1 MIINERKPL
10 VDKLKENLTIFSLIL
25 ISFIILFYILMSA
38 IKNTNEAKK
47 NIKIAKEIEE
57 KKINIIKQSKPP
69 IICNKKYIASD
80 DYNIVSID
88 NKIIIETLESIGMPE
103 NSINLS
109 NCVVYN
115 KLTDNMVIPV
125 TTSQEEKLLEE
136 INSIKILNNNLQHE
150 IRILKSEISSLNNMI
165 ENKNSELKKLI
176 SMVESKQ
183 SKIDELSE
191 YSIKYKEIKELLSI
205 ALSGQSQRLN
215 DALTVILSKETKPH
229 LDVEEAKILDTV
241 KKNVEN
247 ERVVALQVENT
258 QSGNTLDPL
267 DQIKIR
273 HYVIKQLS
281 KKISKQDLDLESIK
295 IPTTEDLK
303 SIVVSREQ
311 LSNPENTILSL
322 NKVIYSFVNVLNKT
336 INSNTDIL
344 SGNINRVLESNIL

>member
-1 MIINERKPL
+1 M
-10 VDKLKENLTIFSLIL
+10 L
-25 ISFIILFYILMSA
+25 ISALMH
-38 IKNTNEAKK
+38 INEAKK
-47 NIKIAKEIEE
+47 NIKIAKELEE
-57 KKINIIKQSKPP
+57 KKLNIIMQSKPP
-69 IICNKKYIASD
+69 IICNKTYLDSN
-80 DYNIVSID
+80 DYNVISID
-88 NKIIIETLESIGMPE
+88 NKIVIETLETIGLPE
-103 NSINLS
+103 KSINFS
-109 NCVVYN
+109 NCKIYD
-115 KLTDNMVIPV
+115 KLTNNMVIPV

-136 INSIKILNNNLQHE
+136 INSIKISNSNLQHE
-150 IRILKSEISSLNNMI
+150 NRILKSEISALNNMI
-165 ENKNSELKKLI
+165 ENKNYELKKLI

-191 YSIKYKEIKELLSI
+191 YRIKYKEIKELLSI

-247 ERVVALQVENT
+247 ERVVALQVENP
-258 QSGNTLDPL
+258 QSGNTSL

-303 SIVVSREQ
+303 SIVVSRDQ

-322 NKVIYSFVNVLNKT
+322 NKVIYSFVNILNKT
-336 INSNTDIL
+336 INSNTDML
-344 SGNINRVLESNIL
+344 SENINRVLESELPHPKG

>member
-1 MIINERKPL
+1 MIIDERKPL
-10 VDKLKENLTIFSLIL
+10 VDIIKENLIIISFVL
-25 ISFIILFYILMSA
+25 ISIIIFFYMFISALMH
-38 IKNTNEAKK
+38 INEAKK
-47 NIKIAKEIEE
+47 NIKIAKELEE

-69 IICNKKYIASD
+69 IICNKKYLDSN
-80 DYNIVSID
+80 DYNVISID
-88 NKIIIETLESIGMPE
+88 NKIVIETLETIGLPEKSIDF
-103 NSINLS
+103 S
-109 NCVVYN
+109 NCMVYN
-115 KLTDNMVIPV
+115 KLTDNMVIPIV
-125 TTSQEEKLLEE
+125 TSQEEKLLEE
-136 INSIKILNNNLQHE
+136 IKSLKVLNNSLQRDNETLKSKILVGDNTIESKNN
-150 IRILKSEISSLNNMI
+150 
-165 ENKNSELKKLI
+165 ELKKLI

-215 DALTVILSKETKPH
+215 DALTVILSKETKPQ

-247 ERVVALQVENT
+247 ERVVALQVENS
-258 QSGNTLDPL
+258 QSGNTSL

-303 SIVVSREQ
+303 SIVVSRDQ

-322 NKVIYSFVNVLNKT
+322 NKVIYTFVNILNKT
-336 INSNTDIL
+336 INSNTDML
-344 SGNINRVLESNIL
+344 SENINRVLESKIL

>member
-10 VDKLKENLTIFSLIL
+10 VDKIKENLIIISFAFIAFIIFFYML
-25 ISFIILFYILMSA
+25 ISALMH
-38 IKNTNEAKK
+38 INEAKK
-47 NIKIAKEIEE
+47 NIRIAKALEE
-57 KKINIIKQSKPP
+57 KKLNIIMQSKPP

-109 NCVVYN
+109 NCMVYN

-136 INSIKILNNNLQHE
+136 IKSLKVLNNSLQRDNETLKSKILVGDNTIESKNN
-150 IRILKSEISSLNNMI
+150 
-165 ENKNSELKKLI
+165 ELKKLI

-247 ERVVALQVENT
+247 ERVVALQVENS
-258 QSGNTLDPL
+258 QSGNTSL

-303 SIVVSREQ
+303 SIVVSRDQ

-322 NKVIYSFVNVLNKT
+322 NKVIYTFVNILNKT
-336 INSNTDIL
+336 INSNTDML
-344 SGNINRVLESNIL
+344 SENINRVLESKIL

>member
-10 VDKLKENLTIFSLIL
+10 VDKIKENLIIISFAFIAFIIFFYML
-25 ISFIILFYILMSA
+25 ISA
-38 IKNTNEAKK
+38 IMHNNEVKK
-47 NIKIAKEIEE
+47 NIKIAKELEE

-109 NCVVYN
+109 NCMVYN

-136 INSIKILNNNLQHE
+136 INSIKISNSNLQHE
-150 IRILKSEISSLNNMI
+150 SRILKSEISALNNMI
-165 ENKNSELKKLI
+165 ENKNYELKKLI

-215 DALTVILSKETKPH
+215 DALTVILSKETKPQ
-229 LDVEEAKILDTV
+229 LAVEEAKILDTV

-258 QSGNTLDPL
+258 QSGNTSL

-336 INSNTDIL
+336 INSNTDML
-344 SGNINRVLESNIL
+344 SENINRVLESKIL

>member
-10 VDKLKENLTIFSLIL
+10 VDKLKENLTIFSLVL
-25 ISFIILFYILMSA
+25 ISFIIVFYMLISA

-47 NIKIAKEIEE
+47 KFKIAKELEE
-57 KKINIIKQSKPP
+57 KKINIIMQSKPP

-88 NKIIIETLESIGMPE
+88 NKIVIETLESIGMPE

-150 IRILKSEISSLNNMI
+150 SRILKSEISALNNMI

-215 DALTVILSKETKPH
+215 DALTVILSKERS
-229 LDVEEAKILDTV
+229 EEHTS
-241 KKNVEN
+241 E
-247 ERVVALQVENT
+247 
-258 QSGNTLDPL
+258 
-267 DQIKIR
+267 
-273 HYVIKQLS
+273 
-281 KKISKQDLDLESIK
+281 
-295 IPTTEDLK
+295 
-303 SIVVSREQ
+303 
-311 LSNPENTILSL
+311 
-322 NKVIYSFVNVLNKT
+322 
-336 INSNTDIL
+336 
-344 SGNINRVLESNIL
+344 

>member
-10 VDKLKENLTIFSLIL
+10 VDKIKEKLIIISFVL
-25 ISFIILFYILMSA
+25 ISIIIFFYMFISALMH
-38 IKNTNEAKK
+38 INEAKK
-47 NIKIAKEIEE
+47 NIKIAKELEE
-57 KKINIIKQSKPP
+57 KKLNIIMQSKPP

-109 NCVVYN
+109 NCKIYD
-115 KLTDNMVIPV
+115 KLTNNMVIPIV
-125 TTSQEEKLLEE
+125 TSQEEKLLEE
-136 INSIKILNNNLQHE
+136 IKSLKVLNNSLQRDNETLKSKILVGDNTIESKNN
-150 IRILKSEISSLNNMI
+150 
-165 ENKNSELKKLI
+165 ELKKLI

-191 YSIKYKEIKELLSI
+191 YRIKYKEIKELLSI

-247 ERVVALQVENT
+247 ERVVALQVENS
-258 QSGNTLDPL
+258 QSGNTSL

-303 SIVVSREQ
+303 SIVVSRDQ

-322 NKVIYSFVNVLNKT
+322 NTVIYTFVNILNKT
-336 INSNTDIL
+336 INSNTDTL
-344 SGNINRVLESNIL
+344 SENINRVLESKIL

>member
-10 VDKLKENLTIFSLIL
+10 VDKIKENLIIISFAFIAFIIFFYML
-25 ISFIILFYILMSA
+25 ISA
-38 IKNTNEAKK
+38 IMQTNEAKK
-47 NIKIAKEIEE
+47 NFKIAKELEE

-109 NCVVYN
+109 NCMVYN

-125 TTSQEEKLLEE
+125 VTSQEEKLLEE
-136 INSIKILNNNLQHE
+136 INSIKFLNSNLQHE
-150 IRILKSEISSLNNMI
+150 SRILKSEISALNNMI

-183 SKIDELSE
+183 TKIDELMQ

-215 DALTVILSKETKPH
+215 DALTVILSKETKPQ
-229 LDVEEAKILDTV
+229 LAVEEAKILDTV

-247 ERVVALQVENT
+247 KRVVALQVENT
-258 QSGNTLDPL
+258 QSGNTL

-281 KKISKQDLDLESIK
+281 KKINKQDLDLESIK

-344 SGNINRVLESNIL
+344 SENINRVLESKIL

>member
-1 MIINERKPL
+1 
-10 VDKLKENLTIFSLIL
+10 
-25 ISFIILFYILMSA
+25 MSA

-47 NIKIAKEIEE
+47 NFKIAKELEE

-150 IRILKSEISSLNNMI
+150 SRILKSEISSLNNMI

-258 QSGNTLDPL
+258 QSGNTLD
-267 DQIKIR
+267 QIKIR

-295 IPTTEDLK
+295 IPTTKDLK

-322 NKVIYSFVNVLNKT
+322 NKMIYSFVNVLNKT

-344 SGNINRVLESNIL
+344 SENINRVLESNIL

>member
-10 VDKLKENLTIFSLIL
+10 VDKIKENLIIISFAFIAFIIFFYML
-25 ISFIILFYILMSA
+25 ISALMH
-38 IKNTNEAKK
+38 INEAKK
-47 NIKIAKEIEE
+47 NIKIAKALEE
-57 KKINIIKQSKPP
+57 KKLNIIMQSKPP

-109 NCVVYN
+109 NCMVYN

-136 INSIKILNNNLQHE
+136 IKSLKVLNNSLQRDNETLKSKILVGDNTIESKNN
-150 IRILKSEISSLNNMI
+150 
-165 ENKNSELKKLI
+165 ELKKLI

-247 ERVVALQVENT
+247 ERVVALQVENS
-258 QSGNTLDPL
+258 QSGNTSL

-303 SIVVSREQ
+303 SIVVSRDQ

-322 NKVIYSFVNVLNKT
+322 NKVIYTFVNILNKT
-336 INSNTDIL
+336 INSNTDML
-344 SGNINRVLESNIL
+344 SENINRVLESKIL